1 MYRAKSVLS
10 AVARFDRS
18 SALNGKTVG
27 NIVENVTVENGSLRL
42 FRIHQSSAASAAEAA
57 ATAASE
63 VASQNRARGIAL
75 PVGMLAGIFGSI
87 VGVGGG
93 VLIGPMIVHFHKT
106 IPQRMISGTSLAA
119 VISTGCSASYTYG
132 SNGFVDP
139 MYALIIAV
147 SAVVTAPLGARMTKA
162 VDSLTLRKILGYFLI
177 AVAPL
182 VPIKQYL
189 FSNKSEAETEEEAES
204 AQPKLPV
211 LQSKMDKVEK
221 EGLIASMYE
230 INTLVLGATGTIA
243 GFASGLLGIGGGTIV
258 TPLLAMA
265 TDMNQKEVLGTSLL
279 AMIIP
284 SFVGL
289 MQHWRLGNVDW
300 LMAAGLAA
308 GTVGGSFIGS
318 NFALQAPPGVLE
330 SVFAGGMLFLGLK
343 TLQAAAK
350 IKK

>member
-10 AVARFDRS
+10 AVVRFEKSGLDTAGKCIRGIVDNTTVES
-18 SALNGKTVG
+18 SAVKQ
-27 NIVENVTVENGSLRL
+27 
-42 FRIHQSSAASAAEAA
+42 FRIYQSSAAAGTTPVASEAA
-57 ATAASE
+57 
-63 VASQNRARGIAL
+63 SQTRARGIAL

-106 IPQRMISGTSLAA
+106 IPQRVISGTSLAA

-139 MYALIIAV
+139 IYALIIAV
-147 SAVVTAPLGARMTKA
+147 SAVMTAPLGARFTKQ
-162 VDSLTLRKILGYFLI
+162 VDSNTLRKILGYFLI

-182 VPIKQYL
+182 VPIKQIL
-189 FSNKSEAETEEEAES
+189 FSNKQEAETENAEETTQSEP
-204 AQPKLPV
+204 QPA
-211 LQSKMDKVEK
+211 LQSRLERIEK
-221 EGLIASMYE
+221 EGLFNSMMQ
-230 INTLVLGATGTIA
+230 INTIVLGATGTIA

-258 TPLLAMA
+258 TPLLAMS

-289 MQHWRLGNVDW
+289 MQHWKLGNVDW
-300 LMAAGLAA
+300 IMAAGLAA

-330 SVFAGGMLFLGLK
+330 SVFAGGMLFLGMK
-343 TLQAAAK
+343 TLQAVAK
-350 IKK
+350 VKK